1 MVRSRG
7 ELSPNSVF
15 SGVRFVLLG
24 FDSVSEE
31 QYRSEIIQRGG
42 VDLGKYDPTCT
53 HVVVCGRIYDDPMC
67 VMARDNGKIV
77 VTETWVDDSL
87 DSGVLADET
96 KVLYR
101 PVRDLEGI
109 PGSKSLHICL
119 TGYQRQE
126 REDIMRMVAMM
137 GARFSKP
144 LIANQI
150 THLICYKFEGE
161 KYELAKRVN
170 IKLVNHRW
178 LEDCLKAWA
187 LLPIDNYTKS
197 GWELEMMEAEARD
210 SEEETDDDMTKGKS
224 LDQTINR
231 QTPSLHNRPSSSAT
245 NNPLVRSPAPRQLD
259 NPESSGLNQVHA
271 TTQSKDA
278 NSEIMVNSPIKSPPL
293 GGLTTS
299 EGSVLGKSCSVM
311 PLKSSDPSR
320 LNKKADL
327 RTPEVNLPVKAP
339 LLQGANPTLSSI
351 ALDPLFKSPAPRP
364 SHNQS
369 ARDPSETMPQG
380 DSGLKKDLPV
390 QSPSLQDASATLS
403 SIALDPPLKSPA
415 PRPFNNQGARGPPK
429 AMPREDSGLKNVI
442 LNNNSP
448 LPDRPLV
455 PNSSKDPENLDKM
468 EEIYIRSEKM
478 DSLPINRSP
487 LVNVT
492 HTINASTRQ
501 SQGADLKGK
510 KQNLVRT
517 PVEEIKSGIANFN
530 LNSPQVT
537 EARDQIMVKGSC
549 HEISSE
555 KGKSLTKVGESKIE
569 GTSCMDPQNEGRHEN
584 GYNLETPHST
594 KSAAT
599 SLSENKVI
607 SSSEL
612 ISSTNVAITGN
623 SATTPQSGIGYRKGL
638 SVPSESPL
646 ETPKCQTLSSRSKHG
661 LREPRSPVLS
671 DSTATKKSYTR
682 KLRKK
687 SAPPV
692 EEQSDPS
699 VNSTKPKV
707 TPAILPEAVEGRTL
721 EACRDVEIEKSMEQS
736 CATLPQKRKASDRP
750 IHTCSLV
757 GDEFDELDRIN
768 SLCKKRDVVSN
779 DQVVERRTSNGS
791 GTTDPVCNHSRT
803 KRPSL
808 NCARPP
814 RSSPSNSNKV
824 GLTEAAKVRIEA
836 NMEEVTTKQ
845 SNVLDFSSY
854 FGLQTDDRGD
864 TTSTIVA
871 QNGDIERR
879 DALEQSGKVEVEN
892 KILEIKGLSPDSME
906 AELNKHLT
914 GASSDLCNEHK
925 LSAGAR
931 TKKAVAKRSMK
942 KNLQNPGRTV
952 YGEAGSNSGEKLD
965 ASNNILNNLV
975 IDKGKASD
983 VGPEDAGCGTS
994 REVENNLSV
1003 NRDTANQTP
1012 EHGIRDEAETPHE
1025 RPKSVKTNVPRKMN
1039 ITCGASKESNKKRSI
1054 QKDVAR
1060 AKTTNGLKATSNKS
1074 HVASHWLS
1082 TATELDPEKENI
1094 PGSAE
1099 PSTAHTKPNLECNNK
1114 PVPTQ
1119 KKCIGGEDQKLAHIG
1134 VNSVTYFILSGHKFQ
1149 RKEFQSVIKKLRGR
1163 VCRDTHNWSFQ
1174 ATHFIVPGP
1183 VRRTEKFF
1191 AAAASGRWILKME
1204 YLTACNEAGRFIEEE
1219 PYEWYGSGM
1228 TEDSSISLEAPRK
1241 WRLVREKTGHGAFYG
1256 MQIVIYGECIV
1267 PSLDTLKRVI
1277 KAGDGTILATSP
1289 PYTRILKKSNC
1300 VHFAVIP
1307 ATTPSNDPWVREFL
1321 NHHIPCVTSDYLVEY
1336 VCKPGYS
1343 LSKHVLFQT
1352 QEWANKS
1359 LKELTELCQEVV
1371 CEFNSP
1377 LKHRDGREDQ
1387 DDLRCA
1393 VCGSHDRAEVM
1404 LICGDESGSLGCGI
1418 GTHIN
1423 CCNPPLE
1430 TVPNDDWFCCKC
1442 SKLSSKNTLTKKG
1455 NKRSKKG

>member
-7 ELSPNSVF
+7 ELSPNGVF

-31 QYRSEIIQRGG
+31 QYRSEIIQKGG
-42 VDLGKYDPTCT
+42 VDLGKYDPSCT
-53 HVVVCGRIYDDPMC
+53 HVIVCGRVYDDPMC

-87 DSGVLADET
+87 DLGVLADET

-150 THLICYKFEGE
+150 THLVCYKFEGE

-187 LLPIDNYTKS
+187 LLPTDNYTKS

-210 SEEETDDDMTKGKS
+210 SEEETDDGMTKGKS
-224 LDQTINR
+224 LDQTVNR
-231 QTPSLHNRPSSSAT
+231 QTVSLYNRPSSSAT
-245 NNPLVRSPAPRQLD
+245 HNPLVRSPAPRQLD
-259 NPESSGLNQVHA
+259 NPELSGLNQVHA
-271 TTQSKDA
+271 SAQSKDA
-278 NSEIMVNSPIKSPPL
+278 DSEMMVNLPIKSPPH
-293 GGLTTS
+293 S
-299 EGSVLGKSCSVM
+299 ELPTVEGPVLGKSCSVM

-320 LNKKADL
+320 LNKKADV

-339 LLQGANPTLSSI
+339 SLQGASVI
-351 ALDPLFKSPAPRP
+351 
-364 SHNQS
+364 
-369 ARDPSETMPQG
+369 
-380 DSGLKKDLPV
+380 
-390 QSPSLQDASATLS
+390 LS

-415 PRPFNNQGARGPPK
+415 SRPSNSQSARDPPETTPQEDSGLKKDFPVNSPSLQGASTTLSSIGLDPPLKSPAPRRSNNQGARDPPET
-429 AMPREDSGLKNVI
+429 MPHEDSGLKNVI
-442 LNNNSP
+442 LNTKSP
-448 LPDRPLV
+448 LPDRPLA

-468 EEIYIRSEKM
+468 EETNIRSEKM

-492 HTINASTRQ
+492 QTINASTRQ
-501 SQGADLKGK
+501 SQGADISGE

-517 PVEEIKSGIANFN
+517 PVAEIKSGEIANFKVK
-530 LNSPQVT
+530 SPRVT
-537 EARDQIMVKGSC
+537 EAREQIMVKGSC
-549 HEISSE
+549 QEISFE

-584 GYNLETPHST
+584 GYSWETPHST
-594 KSAAT
+594 KSAAP
-599 SLSENKVI
+599 SLSEKKAI

-612 ISSTNVAITGN
+612 ISSTNVVITGN
-623 SATTPQSGIGYRKGL
+623 STTTPQSGIGYRKGL

-646 ETPKCQTLSSRSKHG
+646 ETTKCQTLSSRRKHG
-661 LREPRSPVLS
+661 LCEARSAVLS
-671 DSTATKKSYTR
+671 GSTALKKSYTR

-687 SAPPV
+687 SASPV

-699 VNSTKPKV
+699 VNSTTPKV
-707 TPAILPEAVEGRTL
+707 TSAILPEAVEGNTR
-721 EACRDVEIEKSMEQS
+721 EACMDVDIEKSMEQS
-736 CATLPQKRKASDRP
+736 GATIPHKRKASDRP
-750 IHTCSLV
+750 IHNSSSV
-757 GDEFDELDRIN
+757 RDEFDELEHIN
-768 SLCKKRDVVSN
+768 LLCKKRDAVSD
-779 DQVVERRTSNGS
+779 DQVVERRTSSGS
-791 GTTDPVCNHSRT
+791 GTTNPVCNNSRT
-803 KRPSL
+803 KRTSL
-808 NCARPP
+808 KCARPP
-814 RSSPSNSNKV
+814 RCSSSNKV
-824 GLTEAAKVRIEA
+824 GLTEAAEVRTEA

-854 FGLQTDDRGD
+854 FGSQTDDRGN
-864 TTSTIVA
+864 TTSTILA
-871 QNGDIERR
+871 QDGDIERR
-879 DALEQSGKVEVEN
+879 DALKQSGKVEVEN
-892 KILEIKGLSPDSME
+892 NMLEIKGLSPDSME
-906 AELNKHLT
+906 PEFNKHLS
-914 GASSDLCNEHK
+914 GASTDLCNKHK
-925 LSAGAR
+925 HSAGAR
-931 TKKAVAKRSMK
+931 TKKAVAKKSVKR
-942 KNLQNPGRTV
+942 NIQNPHKNV
-952 YGEAGSNSGEKLD
+952 YREAGSNSGEKLD
-965 ASNNILNNLV
+965 ASNNILNNV
-975 IDKGKASD
+975 TINKGKESD

-994 REVENNLSV
+994 REVKSNFSV
-1003 NRDTANQTP
+1003 NGDTANQIA
-1012 EHGIRDEAETPHE
+1012 EHGIRDEAETPDE
-1025 RPKSVKTNVPRKMN
+1025 RPKSVKTNVPRKME
-1039 ITCGASKESNKKRSI
+1039 ITCGASMENNKKRSI
-1054 QKDVAR
+1054 QKDAAR
-1060 AKTTNGLKATSNKS
+1060 AKTTIGSKSNSNMSNVTSD
-1074 HVASHWLS
+1074 WLS
-1082 TATELDPEKENI
+1082 TSTELDPEKENK

-1099 PSTAHTKPNLECNNK
+1099 PSTDSKPNVECNSK
-1114 PVPTQ
+1114 PVSTE
-1119 KKCIGGEDQKLAHIG
+1119 KRCIVGEYQKLAHAGI
-1134 VNSVTYFILSGHKFQ
+1134 NSVACFILSGHRFQ
-1149 RKEFQSVIKKLRGR
+1149 RKEFQAVIKKLRGR
-1163 VCRDTHNWSFQ
+1163 VCRDSHNWSFQ

-1183 VRRTEKFF
+1183 IRRTEKFF

-1219 PYEWYGSGM
+1219 PYEWYVSGM

-1256 MQIVIYGECIV
+1256 MQIFIYGECIV

-1289 PYTRILKKSNC
+1289 PYTRILKSNC

-1321 NHHIPCVTSDYLVEY
+1321 NHQIPCVTSDYLVEY

-1359 LKELTELCQEVV
+1359 LEKLTELCQEVV

-1377 LKHRDGREDQ
+1377 LKLRDGRECE

-1393 VCGSHDRAEVM
+1393 VCGSLDRAEVM

-1418 GTHIN
+1418 GTHID

-1430 TVPNDDWFCCKC
+1430 AVPNDDWFCCKC
-1442 SKLSSKNTLTKKG
+1442 SKLSSKKTTLAKKG

>member
-31 QYRSEIIQRGG
+31 QYRSEIIQKGG

-53 HVVVCGRIYDDPMC
+53 HVIVCGRVYDDPMC

-77 VTETWVDDSL
+77 VTEAWVDDSL
-87 DSGVLADET
+87 DLGVLADET

-119 TGYQRQE
+119 TGYQRQG

-150 THLICYKFEGE
+150 THLVCYKFEGE

-170 IKLVNHRW
+170 IKLVNHCW

-197 GWELEMMEAEARD
+197 GWDLEMMEAEARD
-210 SEEETDDDMTKGKS
+210 SEEETDDVMTKGKS
-224 LDQTINR
+224 LDQTVNR
-231 QTPSLHNRPSSSAT
+231 QTASLYNRPSSSAT
-245 NNPLVRSPAPRQLD
+245 HNPLVRSPAPRQLD
-259 NPESSGLNQVHA
+259 NPESSGLNQVHS

-278 NSEIMVNSPIKSPPL
+278 DSEMMVNLPIKSPPRCEL
-293 GGLTTS
+293 PTS
-299 EGSVLGKSCSVM
+299 EGPFLGKSCSVM

-320 LNKKADL
+320 LNKKADA
-327 RTPEVNLPVKAP
+327 RKPEVNLPVKAP
-339 LLQGANPTLSSI
+339 LQGASVTLSSI
-351 ALDPLFKSPAPRP
+351 ALDPRPKSPAPRP
-364 SHNQS
+364 SNNQS
-369 ARDPSETMPQG
+369 ARDPPET
-380 DSGLKKDLPV
+380 
-390 QSPSLQDASATLS
+390 SATLS

-415 PRPFNNQGARGPPK
+415 PRRSNNQGARDPPET
-429 AMPREDSGLKNVI
+429 MPHEDSGLKNVI
-442 LNNNSP
+442 LNTKS
-448 LPDRPLV
+448 PDRPLA
-455 PNSSKDPENLDKM
+455 PNSSKDPENLDNM
-468 EEIYIRSEKM
+468 EEINIRSEKM
-478 DSLPINRSP
+478 DSLPINRSH

-501 SQGADLKGK
+501 SQGADISGE

-517 PVEEIKSGIANFN
+517 PVEEIKSGGIANFKVK
-530 LNSPQVT
+530 SPQVT
-537 EARDQIMVKGSC
+537 EAREQIMVKGSC

-584 GYNLETPHST
+584 GYSWETPHST
-594 KSAAT
+594 KSAAP

-612 ISSTNVAITGN
+612 ISSTNVVITGN
-623 SATTPQSGIGYRKGL
+623 STTTPQSGIGYRKGL
-638 SVPSESPL
+638 SVPSASPL
-646 ETPKCQTLSSRSKHG
+646 ETTKCQTLSSRSKHG
-661 LREPRSPVLS
+661 LCEARSAVLS
-671 DSTATKKSYTR
+671 DSTAPKKSYTR

-687 SAPPV
+687 SASPV
-692 EEQSDPS
+692 EGQSDPS
-699 VNSTKPKV
+699 VNSTTPKV
-707 TPAILPEAVEGRTL
+707 TSAILPEAVEGRTG
-721 EACRDVEIEKSMEQS
+721 EACMDVDIEKSMEQS
-736 CATLPQKRKASDRP
+736 GATIPHKRKASDRL
-750 IHTCSLV
+750 IHNSSSV
-757 GDEFDELDRIN
+757 GDEFDELEHIN
-768 SLCKKRDVVSN
+768 SLCKKRDAVSN

-791 GTTDPVCNHSRT
+791 GTTNPVCNNSRT
-803 KRPSL
+803 KRTSL
-808 NCARPP
+808 KCARSP
-814 RSSPSNSNKV
+814 RCSPSNKV
-824 GLTEAAKVRIEA
+824 GLTEAAQVRTEAVEVRTEA

-854 FGLQTDDRGD
+854 FGSQTDNRGN
-864 TTSTIVA
+864 TTSTILA
-871 QNGDIERR
+871 RDGDIERR
-879 DALEQSGKVEVEN
+879 DALKQSGKVEVEN
-892 KILEIKGLSPDSME
+892 KIVEIKGLSPDSME
-906 AELNKHLT
+906 AEVNKHLSGVST
-914 GASSDLCNEHK
+914 DLCNKHK
-925 LSAGAR
+925 HSAGGR
-931 TKKAVAKRSMK
+931 TKKAVAKRSVK
-942 KNLQNPGRTV
+942 RNVQYPDKNV
-952 YGEAGSNSGEKLD
+952 YREAGSNSGEKLD
-965 ASNNILNNLV
+965 ASNNILNNGT
-975 IDKGKASD
+975 INKGKESD
-983 VGPEDAGCGTS
+983 VGPEDADCGTS
-994 REVENNLSV
+994 KEVKSNLSV
-1003 NRDTANQTP
+1003 NGDTANQIA
-1012 EHGIRDEAETPHE
+1012 EHGIRDEADAPDE
-1025 RPKSVKTNVPRKMN
+1025 RPKGVKTNVPRKME
-1039 ITCGASKESNKKRSI
+1039 ITCGVSMESNKKISI

-1060 AKTTNGLKATSNKS
+1060 AKTTIGSKSKSNKS
-1074 HVASHWLS
+1074 NVTSDWLS
-1082 TATELDPEKENI
+1082 TSTELDPEKENK

-1099 PSTAHTKPNLECNNK
+1099 PSTAHSKPNLECNSK
-1114 PVPTQ
+1114 PVST
-1119 KKCIGGEDQKLAHIG
+1119 ERAHAGI
-1134 VNSVTYFILSGHKFQ
+1134 NSVTCFILSGHRFQ
-1149 RKEFQSVIKKLRGR
+1149 RKEFQAVIKKLRGR
-1163 VCRDTHNWSFQ
+1163 VCRDSHNWSFQ

-1256 MQIVIYGECIV
+1256 MRIFIYGECIV

-1289 PYTRILKKSNC
+1289 PYTRILKSNC

-1321 NHHIPCVTSDYLVEY
+1321 NHQIPCVTSDYLVEY

-1352 QEWANKS
+1352 QEWADKS
-1359 LKELTELCQEVV
+1359 LEKLTELCQEVV

-1377 LKHRDGREDQ
+1377 SKLRDGREGQ

-1393 VCGSHDRAEVM
+1393 VCASLDRAEVM

-1418 GTHIN
+1418 GTHID
-1423 CCNPPLE
+1423 CCNPPLQA
-1430 TVPNDDWFCCKC
+1430 VPNDDWFCCKC
-1442 SKLSSKNTLTKKG
+1442 SKLSSKKTTLAKKG
-1455 NKRSKKG
+1455 NKRYKKG